1 MKLKMFLRKSLFGG
15 IVVLL
20 PLVILSLILKWA
32 FFFVT
37 DMIQPLTNYVTSN
50 YGFPELGA
58 DVIVVMVIFLTCFSV
73 GTLVSTGL
81 GKWLHHHFDQYLF
94 KLAPGYK
101 IIKEIVSQFF
111 GDSESSPFSSGE
123 VARVQLF
130 GEQCPTT
137 VTAIVTSKHEDGTI
151 TIFMPTGP
159 NPTSGNIYHVPE
171 SLVEF
176 CPDISVENMMKSII
190 ACGSGGGK
198 LFAKE
203 ERGAGSEERG

>member
-1 MKLKMFLRKSLFGG
+1 MTIKLLIRKTLFGG

-20 PLVILSLILKWA
+20 PLVILGVILKWA
-32 FFFVT
+32 FFFIT
-37 DMIQPLTNYVTSN
+37 DMIQPLTDYVTQHFF
-50 YGFPELGA
+50 FPELAA
-58 DVIVVMVIFLTCFSV
+58 DVIVVVTIFVICFSV
-73 GTLVSTGL
+73 GSVVSTGL
-81 GKWLHHHFDQYLF
+81 GKWLHNHFDQYLV

-101 IIKEIVSQFF
+101 LIKEIVTQFF

-137 VTAIVTSKHEDGTI
+137 VTAIVTSKHADGSY

-171 SLVEF
+171 KLVEL
-176 CPDISVENMMKSII
+176 CSEISVESMMKSII
-190 ACGSGGGK
+190 ACG
-198 LFAKE
+198 
-203 ERGAGSEERG
+203 AGSGELFKKKLT